1 MEATVV
7 NPYYTSDN
15 KNQIIAQFHTSD
27 GAIQTLTVNKPA
39 DGKTNEDWDL
49 IFSQHSEEQIEELT
63 SRYLEDHRRQ
73 QDQAK
78 RREKAAKIEKENEL
92 LFQIKLESFEM
103 DEVTK
108 STNRVLKSK
117 LRRAKNTTE
126 VYAYTAA
133 IILDN
138 EKVLNEEP
146 STN

>member
-1 MEATVV
+1 M
-7 NPYYTSDN
+7 
-15 KNQIIAQFHTSD
+15 
-27 GAIQTLTVNKPA
+27 
-39 DGKTNEDWDL
+39 
-49 IFSQHSEEQIEELT
+49 
-63 SRYLEDHRRQ
+63 EDHRRQ

-78 RREKAAKIEKENEL
+78 RREKAAKIERENEL